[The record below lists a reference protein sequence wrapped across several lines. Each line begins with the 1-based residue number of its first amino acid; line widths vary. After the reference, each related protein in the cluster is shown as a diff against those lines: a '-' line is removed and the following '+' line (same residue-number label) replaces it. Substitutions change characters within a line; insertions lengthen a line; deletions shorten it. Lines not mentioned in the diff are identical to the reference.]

1 MQEVITLRKTAL
13 TVKKR
18 SEERRVASPSLSL
31 SFTCCRETWYLE
43 GKRKRKKDLERLRRA
58 RLVDKTWQK
67 ITFARREGAKK
78 REEFIFLILP
88 RLSSMCIVTS
98 IHKLGTFLFFLLF
111 CCRCREREREAGGT
125 FWGLAFLH
133 GLTHIYLPTRN
144 TVSSQ
149 VTGPGKGLRNKMEN
163 FPDQVLLYNV
173 HQLSTLV
180 P

>member
-133 GLTHIYLPTRN
+133 GLTHIYLLAILSHPR
-144 TVSSQ
+144 S
-149 VTGPGKGLRNKMEN
+149 PGREKDYETKWKTFRTKFFFTMSINC
-163 FPDQVLLYNV
+163 QR
-173 HQLSTLV
+173 
-180 P
+180 